1 MRPTAAQRLSMCRRD
16 LRVLWRQCRFSS
28 AYFTS
33 AGRDA
38 RTAALVRL
46 FRTVNAHLAGLGV
59 DYWINFGTLLGWH
72 RTGAILARDRDVDF
86 GAPVAAFER
95 IWASR
100 HTLPRGFRLFD
111 TSFRH
116 PGPKLYFC
124 HQGWEADVYFY
135 AEEQG
140 RLHALLRS
148 PYPSDTAPFP
158 REWIYPLQPV
168 RLHEAATFAPAQPE
182 AWLRHTYGYI
192 GPDAVRD
199 RATGYFRPRRT
210 AVSDAVSP
218 AHESCRSR

>member
-1 MRPTAAQRLSMCRRD
+1 MRLTAAQRLSMCRRD
-16 LRVLWRQCRFSS
+16 LRVLWRHGRFSS
-28 AYFTS
+28 AYFTL
-33 AGRDA
+33 AGRRA

-46 FRTVNAHLAGLGV
+46 FRTVNAHFAGLGV

-72 RTGAILARDRDVDF
+72 RTGAILVQDRDVDF

-95 IWASR
+95 IWQSR
-100 HTLPRGFRLFD
+100 HTLPPGFRLFD

-140 RLHALLRS
+140 RLHALLHS

-158 REWIYPLQPV
+158 REWVYPLQPV
-168 RLHEAATFAPAQPE
+168 MLHEAATFAPAQPE

-199 RATGYFRPRRT
+199 RATGYFRPRRS
-210 AVSDAVSP
+210 AVSDSVSP